1 MKFKRFLKSYSLLHA
16 PKLLLIFSLCL
27 EALVPPI
34 PGIIDFMPLLLMMIA
49 FYWSIYHPERLPYP
63 FLFFI
68 GFFQDIIF
76 DEMLGL
82 SSFILIVFSVLLR
95 RTQKKLI
102 HRGFLTLWCV
112 FCLLIMAF
120 EALRL
125 LISAFSSPYVYMLET
140 VLMQGI
146 ISAACYPCI
155 HFLCSGILT
164 IEHDNKRRY
173 AK

>member
-1 MKFKRFLKSYSLLHA
+1 
-16 PKLLLIFSLCL
+16 
-27 EALVPPI
+27 
-34 PGIIDFMPLLLMMIA
+34 MPLLMMMIT
-49 FYWSIYHPERLPYP
+49 FYWSIYHPERLPFG
-63 FLFFI
+63 FLFFA

-82 SSFILIVFSVLLR
+82 SSFILIVFSSLLR
-95 RTQKKLI
+95 RMQKKLI
-102 HRGFLTLWCV
+102 HRGFLTLWSV
-112 FCLLIMAF
+112 FCVLIIIF
-120 EALRL
+120 ESLRL
-125 LISAFSSPYVYMLET
+125 LISSFSSPYTYLLET
-140 VLMQGI
+140 VIMQGV